1 MAQRRYYRVAGHL
14 FSVTAEEFVFAQMSN
29 YQPFETEETTDETV
43 FDLTVGDVDLSEEKT
58 HVFTDT
64 SDDDMPRIEIYRIGQ
79 DRLFQ
84 VSITKHSEIC
94 LSLRASEDFRKASL
108 CFATN
113 DIRFSIDNAC
123 MLLYAFSTADKHTLE
138 MHAAVIERKGHGF
151 LFLGHSGTGKSTHAR
166 MWMSAFEDAKLLND
180 DNPVLRILEN
190 GEVHV
195 YGSPWSGKT
204 PCYINREV
212 PVGAIVQLA
221 QAPHNKIWPL
231 RLPEAYAYML
241 SSASGLKIEPKM
253 MDALYDTIAR
263 VIQTV
268 QVYKM
273 ECLPD
278 TDAARVCEKEIT
290 IIQLI

>member
-1 MAQRRYYRVAGHL
+1 MAQRRYYRVAGHS
-14 FSVTAEEFVFAQMSN
+14 FSVTAEETVFAQMNN
-29 YQPFETEETTDETV
+29 YLPFQTEETDAETV
-43 FDLTVGDVDLSEEKT
+43 FDLTVGGDMDLSGEKT

-64 SDDDMPRIEIYRIGQ
+64 SDDDMPRIEIYRIGS

-84 VSITKHSEIC
+84 VSMTKYSEIC
-94 LSLRASEDFRKASL
+94 LSLRVSEDFHTALLSLASE
-108 CFATN
+108 
-113 DIRFSIDNAC
+113 DIRFSIDNSC
-123 MLLYAFSTADKHTLE
+123 MLLYAFATVQKQTLE
-138 MHAAVIERKGHGF
+138 MHAAVIEYQGKGF
-151 LFLGHSGTGKSTHAR
+151 MFLGHSGTGKSTHAR

-221 QAPHNKIWPL
+221 QAPHNEIRPL

-241 SSASGLKIEPKM
+241 SSSSGLKIEPKM
-253 MDALYDTIAR
+253 MDALYETISR

-268 QVYKM
+268 QVYKL

-278 TDAARVCEKEIT
+278 TDAAQVCEKEVT
-290 IIQLI
+290 M